1 MEEGQQV
8 VESTGGIQN
17 SVVEGLAQEDG
28 ESQAQE
34 VPKNLDLG
42 IVVRLASH
50 GVDPAIP
57 GDFTYRPA

>member
-42 IVVRLASH
+42 IVVRLASY